1 MNVKWVVLVLIALLA
16 GFGGGFISSYLVF
29 QQQIANLR
37 MEIKEL
43 QEQLSDLGTI
53 YSNISTLIGAQNE
66 LISGLQEQV
75 ANLETLS
82 SNISALP
89 EIRNEL
95 NKLESILLNI
105 VSLLQQLLSKEYA
118 KIEKLEFLVAY
129 AEKAISEFSVVLK
142 IKNTGSSDAMIQM
155 ILLNGRLDGSAR
167 VNGTSLSNT
176 YLGIP
181 VKVGQITSLIITL
194 PAGTYTS
201 GQTIEIMV
209 QTTVGN
215 QYPKTIVLP

>member
-1 MNVKWVVLVLIALLA
+1 MNVKWITLVLIALLA

-29 QQQIANLR
+29 QQQIANLGI
-37 MEIKEL
+37 EIKEL
-43 QEQLSDLGTI
+43 QEQLSDLRII
-53 YSNISTLIGAQNE
+53 YSNISMLLETQNE

-89 EIRNEL
+89 EIRNEF
-95 NKLESILLNI
+95 NKMESILLNI
-105 VSLLQQLLSKEYA
+105 VSLLQQILSREYA
-118 KIEKLEFLVAY
+118 RVEKLEFLAAY
-129 AEKAISEFSVVLK
+129 AVKVDSEFNVLLK
-142 IKNTGSSDAMIQM
+142 IKNTGLSDATIQM
-155 ILLNGRLDGSAR
+155 ILLNGKLDGSAK

-181 VKVGQITSLIITL
+181 VKVGQTVSLIITL
-194 PAGTYTS
+194 PAGIYTS

-209 QTTVGN
+209 QTIIGN

>member
-167 VNGTSLSNT
+167 VNGTSLSST

-194 PAGTYTS
+194 PAGT
-201 GQTIEIMV
+201 
-209 QTTVGN
+209 
-215 QYPKTIVLP
+215 

>member
-167 VNGTSLSNT
+167 VNGTSLSST